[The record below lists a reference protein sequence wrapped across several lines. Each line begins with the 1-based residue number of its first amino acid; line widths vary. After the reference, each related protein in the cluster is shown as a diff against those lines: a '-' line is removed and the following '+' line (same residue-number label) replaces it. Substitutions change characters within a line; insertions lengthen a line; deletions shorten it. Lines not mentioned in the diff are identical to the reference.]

1 MEVSALHIADTE
13 GSQYGGKNA
22 GANDVHIPAVGM
34 RCLDIVNA
42 NRDEREA
49 RGIDQNVENGSHSSV
64 LSSEAQ
70 KHLHEKLYGQSY
82 HAPIISHRDTS
93 YRRFIH
99 FMCRRV
105 IPRMRILTSIN
116 RKQVNCNKYNVS
128 ISFLFLYLA
137 SAKITV

>member
-13 GSQYGGKNA
+13 GNQYGDKNA

-82 HAPIISHRDTS
+82 HGSDNQPS
-93 YRRFIH
+93 
-99 FMCRRV
+99 
-105 IPRMRILTSIN
+105 
-116 RKQVNCNKYNVS
+116 
-128 ISFLFLYLA
+128 
-137 SAKITV
+137 